1 MEAMLMNK
9 IESSLSGAKVLV
21 VGLGESGY
29 STVCYLASM
38 GCEVRVIDSRDLPP
52 RLTALRQTHPQA
64 EVQTGSFGSHWF
76 TEADLLVVSPG
87 ISIEIPEIQQ
97 ARSTGV
103 EVVGDVELFA
113 RVAQA
118 PILGITGSNG
128 KSTVTAMVGEMAT
141 DAGLDVA
148 VGGNIGVPVL
158 DLLRHPE
165 PDLYVLELSSFQLE
179 TTNSLET
186 RASALLNI
194 SQDHMDRYPDLA
206 AYGRAKMRIMD
217 GAGFQVFCRDDNQ
230 IQRLFAGDNLFD
242 RSHCLSFGSSEPD
255 GEREYGFRTIDQ
267 ETWIFRGSEPVV
279 ETSGIKL
286 NGRHNLLNVMAAIA
300 LAEVSG
306 ISRQSIIAG
315 AQRFKGLPHR
325 CELVGSWNDI
335 EWVNDSKATNVGA
348 TVASLEGMEAPVIL
362 IAGGKGKEAD
372 FSLLRQ
378 PIIEKAKA
386 VVVIGEDGPL
396 IGTLVADEIPVVEAS
411 SMDEAVALAGQWAQ
425 AGDRVLLA
433 PACASFDQFRDFQ
446 ARGNAFTRAV
456 LRFNK

>member
-230 IQRLFAGDNLFD
+230 IQRLF
-242 RSHCLSFGSSEPD
+242 C
-255 GEREYGFRTIDQ
+255 
-267 ETWIFRGSEPVV
+267 RG
-279 ETSGIKL
+279 
-286 NGRHNLLNVMAAIA
+286 
-300 LAEVSG
+300 
-306 ISRQSIIAG
+306 
-315 AQRFKGLPHR
+315 
-325 CELVGSWNDI
+325 
-335 EWVNDSKATNVGA
+335 
-348 TVASLEGMEAPVIL
+348 
-362 IAGGKGKEAD
+362 
-372 FSLLRQ
+372 
-378 PIIEKAKA
+378 
-386 VVVIGEDGPL
+386 
-396 IGTLVADEIPVVEAS
+396 
-411 SMDEAVALAGQWAQ
+411 
-425 AGDRVLLA
+425 
-433 PACASFDQFRDFQ
+433 
-446 ARGNAFTRAV
+446 
-456 LRFNK
+456 